1 MDCVMI
7 ALDTSTK
14 DTGYSIWKNAK
25 LSAYASINLDKCQNA
40 EKRLDLMIQKIY
52 ELIDKEKPVIVVTE
66 LTVVSRN
73 AQAQRTLTLL
83 LGAIKG
89 KCIADDIFYH
99 SFRPTEWRSLVGGK
113 SGKRE
118 ALKKWSIEEVN
129 KRFNLEIYNDDI
141 SDSILIG
148 QAYIN
153 MFLNNDELEDEEE

>member
-14 DTGYSIWKNAK
+14 DTGYSIWRNAK
-25 LSAYASINLDKCQNA
+25 LSEYASINLEKVQNA
-40 EKRLDLMIQKIY
+40 EQRLDMMIRKVY
-52 ELIDKEKPVIVVTE
+52 ELIDREEPVIVVTE
-66 LTVVSRN
+66 LTVVNRN

-89 KCIADDIFYH
+89 KCLMNDIFYY
-99 SFRPTEWRSLVGGK
+99 SFRPTEWRALVGGK

-118 ALKKWSIEEVN
+118 ALKKWSIDEVN
-129 KRFNLEIYNDDI
+129 KRFNLEIDNDDI

-153 MFLNNDELEDEEE
+153 MFMNNELEE